1 MSSDAQINANRE
13 NAKLSTGPTSL
24 DGRRKVAMNAMKH
37 NFTGQ
42 TCLVHEHEVA
52 DYKKHFESFR
62 KEYRPVGPTEEFL
75 VQSLAD
81 LAWSTQK
88 VRCEIQN
95 RTALAGLSS
104 NAAHPNE
111 THTPEITA
119 AWGQAAKS
127 ETNAPTLNTLG
138 IYEARKVRLFN
149 TTRKELIAIQTE
161 RKVQQKQEFEQ
172 AIALRKLDNATRE
185 PSDLEWNPSENGFVC
200 SLEQIDREINLRER
214 FQRLQLRQKNA
225 A

>member
-1 MSSDAQINANRE
+1 MTTDAQINANRE
-13 NAKLSTGPTSL
+13 NAKLSTGPMSP
-24 DGRRKVAMNAMKH
+24 DGRRKVAMNAVKH

-42 TCLVHEHEVA
+42 TCLVHQHEVE

-88 VRCEIQN
+88 VRCEIQS
-95 RTALAGLSS
+95 RTALSGMSS
-104 NAAHPNE
+104 DAAHPNE

-127 ETNAPTLNTLG
+127 QTNAPTLNTLG
-138 IYEARKVRLFN
+138 IYESRKVRLFN
-149 TTRKELIAIQTE
+149 TTRKELMAIQTE
-161 RKVQQKQEFEQ
+161 RKAQQNQELEH

-185 PSDLEWNPSENGFVC
+185 PGDLEWNPSQNGFVC

-214 FQRLQLRQKNA
+214 FQRLQSRLKNA

>member
-1 MSSDAQINANRE
+1 MPTTDAQINANRE

-24 DGRRKVAMNAMKH
+24 EGRRKVAMNAVKH
-37 NFTGQ
+37 NHTGQ
-42 TCLVHEHEVA
+42 TCLVHAHEVE

-88 VRCEIQN
+88 VRCDIQN
-95 RTALAGLSS
+95 RTALSGLSG
-104 NAAHPNE
+104 ADRPNE

-138 IYEARKVRLFN
+138 IYESRKVRLFN

-161 RKVQQKQEFEQ
+161 RKAQQKQELEH

-185 PSDLEWNPSENGFVC
+185 PGDLEWNPSQNGFVC
-200 SLEQIDREINLRER
+200 TLEQIDREINLRER
-214 FQRLQLRQKNA
+214 WQRIQQRAKNA

>member
-1 MSSDAQINANRE
+1 MTTDEQINANRE

-24 DGRRKVAMNAMKH
+24 EGRRKVAMNAVKH
-37 NFTGQ
+37 NHTGQ

-88 VRCEIQN
+88 VRCDIQN
-95 RTALAGLSS
+95 RTALSGLSG
-104 NAAHPNE
+104 AAHPNE

-138 IYEARKVRLFN
+138 IYESRKVRLFN

-161 RKVQQKQEFEQ
+161 RKAQQKQEFEH

-185 PSDLEWNPSENGFVC
+185 PGDLEWNPSQNGFVC

-214 FQRLQLRQKNA
+214 FQRLQLRVKNA